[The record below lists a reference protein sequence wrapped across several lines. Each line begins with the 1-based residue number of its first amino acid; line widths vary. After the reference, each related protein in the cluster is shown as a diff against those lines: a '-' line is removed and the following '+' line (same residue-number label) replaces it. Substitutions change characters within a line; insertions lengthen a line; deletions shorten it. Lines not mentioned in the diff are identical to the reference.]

1 MLRETR
7 NVEYDI
13 PQSWDCAI
21 IPTHSKATKTDIQHF
36 NVYSPAFRDVD
47 LTIGYRWCLWEDAHY
62 GLFLGNDS
70 FFYGQTLIRNSV
82 REPMWA
88 VEAQKQTSGISK

>member
-1 MLRETR
+1 MQYLQEIITLSVVCDKHRTINILMIIIMLRETR
-7 NVEYDI
+7 NLEYDI

-47 LTIGYRWCLWEDAHY
+47 LTIGYRWCL
-62 GLFLGNDS
+62 
-70 FFYGQTLIRNSV
+70 
-82 REPMWA
+82 
-88 VEAQKQTSGISK
+88 